1 MKPIVYNIYILM
13 MLMAYVIR
21 RAGTFSMDEK
31 VRMLEF
37 ITTMALN
44 PEIEIVHLLDV
55 PFLGS

>member
-13 MLMAYVIR
+13 MLMSYVMR
-21 RAGTFSMDEK
+21 RVGTFSMEEK

-37 ITTMALN
+37 INTMALN

>member
-1 MKPIVYNIYILM
+1 M
-13 MLMAYVIR
+13 R
-21 RAGTFSMDEK
+21 RVGTFSMEEK

-37 ITTMALN
+37 INTMALN